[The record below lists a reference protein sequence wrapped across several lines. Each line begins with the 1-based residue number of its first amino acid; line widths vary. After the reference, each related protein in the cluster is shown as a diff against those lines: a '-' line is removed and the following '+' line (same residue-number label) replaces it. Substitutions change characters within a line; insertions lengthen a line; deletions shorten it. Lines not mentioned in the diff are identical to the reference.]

1 MGSVVNN
8 NWYNLNSTRQYP
20 LDDGVTG
27 VDDNGVNM
35 SDTIIT
41 DINLR
46 LPKSLGSLVMV
57 SGVNVT
63 KTLVT
68 VTLVAVKHPANYS
81 DTDQPVAVETYSPV
95 CAVTV
100 KKPLQIGKPY
110 SVNPLSEGVGGWIV
124 FGEGTNTEYSGRFS
138 SSSQSSLN
146 PKTSRFYSNFP
157 VTSLSKVNSSILFKG
172 LIELKEGT
180 NVSIT
185 KQTKLIDGIERQ
197 AIVVAL
203 KEDPNTNVFD
213 KYRGSCSGRP
223 ESNTCNK
230 EGIQFINSAVPDC
243 AGNINIIFEEP
254 FETAKYVDEDENEI
268 GGIAVDYPLGLIDTC
283 AATNRL
289 PDDAGD
295 FGGSKDPQCELVRHY
310 YPLLPGRPF
319 GHIGEYG
326 RVSYHGCDCPPGA
339 DCCCPGGPSYYEKA
353 IAPKKEIKL
362 ETYVHTYTDCG
373 DVPFLQ
379 FCSNVPCDPNPI
391 PHDFNLP
398 VSNWFFYF
406 KVSLPSG
413 TLLEIYKK
421 VRIYFKVYR
430 VLFDSLKERLI
441 FTSKK
446 VKLEYGKSTEINQK
460 FGGTAFK
467 SNSTFKVELY
477 AINDH
482 STSLSVRLSTHN
494 DCPAIADMTK
504 PCDPAGQMSIEWEP
518 KPTTTPTPA
527 ALLDESVSVITLDCQ
542 DLPVTLYFNN
552 DTADKWYI
560 DSGEFNTVKPP
571 EIDSGFLSMETVYRA
586 LSTTYFNSALWH
598 DCGYTSSSNLLISSE
613 ILIPEEGSNA
623 GIVLNSKFNLET
635 KNNEF
640 IFVELDQEN
649 GKVNISKISG
659 ESAYPISSSSE
670 IKIEKNKW
678 YRLSVSVKPGE
689 DSESA
694 KINVALEDTS
704 SAERLMTVTTQ
715 TSLYGK
721 AVGVSGVGSD
731 KSPALFSY
739 FHIEKA

>member
-81 DTDQPVAVETYSPV
+81 DTDPPVALETYSPV

-146 PKTSRFYSNFP
+146 PKTSRFYSDFP

-283 AATNRL
+283 AATNKL

-295 FGGSKDPQCELVRHY
+295 FGGSRDPQCDLVRHN

-319 GHIGEYG
+319 GRIGES
-326 RVSYHGCDCPPGA
+326 VKLSYTGCSAGGGFCPA
-339 DCCCPGGPSYYEKA
+339 CCEGTGPTYFVKTVAS
-353 IAPKKEIKL
+353 KKEIKL
-362 ETYVHTYTDCG
+362 ETYVHTVESCY

-379 FCSNVPCDPNPI
+379 FCLGEVIDPSPE

-398 VSNWFFYF
+398 VSEWSFYF
-406 KVSLPSG
+406 QIG
-413 TLLEIYKK
+413 LLNNLNQDMYKK
-421 VRIYFKVYR
+421 VRIYVKVYR
-430 VLFDSLKERLI
+430 VLYASLKEKLI

-446 VKLEYGKSTEINQK
+446 VKLESLNQTTNIIQK
-460 FGGTAFK
+460 FGGAPFAAD
-467 SNSTFKVELY
+467 STFKIELY

-482 STSLSVRLSTHN
+482 SEPISLQLFTARYLCN
-494 DCPAIADMTK
+494 GR
-504 PCDPAGQMSIEWEP
+504 PCQAPGQMSIEWEP

-542 DLPVTLYFNN
+542 DLPVTLYFNK
-552 DTADKWYI
+552 DTADKWYV

-598 DCGYTSSSNLLISSE
+598 DCGYTSSSNLLIASE

-649 GKVNISKISG
+649 GRVNISKISG

-704 SAERLMTVTTQ
+704 SAERLMTITTQ